1 MTCLTRVNQKDYLRG
16 YLTLFNVMDKKKNI
30 VFKYFDMFCY
40 GELIGDEKDPG
51 WVKPVGAYQ
60 AFGYS
65 INSQYLFYNGNLM
78 DNVENI
84 FDVGRADFGEYLI
97 EWFQD
102 RYNLPVSFVV

>member
-1 MTCLTRVNQKDYLRG
+1 
-16 YLTLFNVMDKKKNI
+16 MDKKKNI
-30 VFKYFDMFCY
+30 VFKYFDMYCY

-51 WVKPVGAYQ
+51 WVKPNVTYQ

-65 INSQYLFYNGNLM
+65 INNKYLFYNGSLM

-84 FDVGRADFGEYLI
+84 FDVGRDDFRKYLI

-102 RYNLPVSFVV
+102 RYNLPVSGVV